1 MKSRLI
7 FILVVAGL
15 ILLNM
20 ILACTQKTNRINTAG
35 STTVL
40 PIVQAAAEVYM
51 QNNPKIN
58 ISVRGGGTGIG
69 IKSMINETID
79 IGNASRK
86 INKRESDLIDK
97 KNLIETAIAKDA
109 ISIVVHKDNP
119 IVELTL
125 EQLKKIYSGKIYNW
139 RSVDGNDKKIIVISR
154 DISSGSF
161 EVFNEVVLDSTM
173 VKNNAMKL
181 SSNNAV
187 ATAVSYT
194 PGAIGYIGLGYV
206 KDNLKVLKIDGV
218 LPTCE
223 TAMNNEYKLT
233 RFLYMYSTDTPKK
246 LAQNFIDFILSD
258 EGQNIVEE
266 QGYVRIKSE

>member
-1 MKSRLI
+1 MLI
-7 FILVVAGL
+7 IILVV
-15 ILLNM
+15 LNVV
-20 ILACTQKTNRINTAG
+20 IACTQKQSTINTAG

-51 QNNPKIN
+51 QKNPKIN

-86 INKRESDLIDK
+86 INKRESNMIDK
-97 KNLIETAIAKDA
+97 KNIIETAIAKDA

-119 IVELTL
+119 VNELNLT
-125 EQLKKIYSGKIYNW
+125 QLKKIYSGKIDNW
-139 RSVDGNDKKIIVISR
+139 NSFGGNDKKIVVISR

-173 VKNNAMKL
+173 VKNDAMKL

-194 PGAIGYIGLGYV
+194 PSAIGYIGLGYV
-206 KDNLKVLKIDGV
+206 KDDLKVLKIDGV
-218 LPTCE
+218 LPTRE
-223 TAMNNEYKLT
+223 TAMNNEYILT
-233 RFLYMYSTDTPKK
+233 RFLYMYTTDTPKK
-246 LAQNFIDFILSD
+246 LAHDFIDFILSM

-266 QGYVRIKSE
+266 QGYVRIK

>member
-1 MKSRLI
+1 MKSSK
-7 FILVVAGL
+7 ILVLL
-15 ILLNM
+15 IIGCVMLNL
-20 ILACTQKTNRINTAG
+20 IAACVQKTNRINTAG

-51 QNNPKIN
+51 QKNPKIN

-69 IKSMINETID
+69 IKSMINENID

-86 INKRESDLIDK
+86 INKRESDLIEKD
-97 KNLIETAIAKDA
+97 LIETAIARDA

-119 IVELTL
+119 IFELTL
-125 EQLKKIYSGKIYNW
+125 EQLKKIYSGEINNW
-139 RSVDGNDKKIIVISR
+139 RSVGGNDKKIIVISR

-173 VKNNAMKL
+173 IKNDAMKL

-206 KDNLKVLKIDGV
+206 KDNLKVLKINGV
-218 LPTCE
+218 LPTRE
-223 TAMNNEYKLT
+223 TAMNNEYILT
-233 RFLYMYSTDTPKK
+233 RFLYMYTTDTPKK
-246 LAQNFIDFILSD
+246 LAQEFIDFILSE

-266 QGYVRIKSE
+266 QGYVRIK